1 METMKAAVCPEPGRI
16 VIEDVEKP
24 APGPGE
30 ALIQVRA
37 SGICGSDVRGF
48 LGTHPE
54 IDQYPVILGHEFSGI
69 VAEVGKDVRE
79 CAPGD
84 RVIIEP
90 LFVCGDCPAC
100 NAGDY
105 HLCRNLTLNGH
116 RKPGSFAEYAIVL
129 SRFVHPMPGSLSF
142 EQAALAEPLAVAVHA
157 VKRLNPKVGELAVV
171 LGAGPIGLLTMQV
184 LKVAGCRLIVSDLEP
199 FKLELAKSFGAEH
212 VVNAREASVVDFVHD
227 LTDGWGADLAVEC
240 AGAEQTLA
248 QSIEVIHKGGTA
260 LLLGFTG
267 SDRDEINLTNI
278 TITEKTV
285 MGSVIYCRDFPTTI
299 HLMATGQ
306 VQLDP
311 LITHHFPLE
320 DTLIALQT
328 ATEKKERILKG
339 LIIP

>member
-16 VIEDVEKP
+16 VIQDVEKP
-24 APGPGE
+24 APAPGE

-54 IDQYPVILGHEFSGI
+54 IDRYPVILGHEFSGV
-69 VAEVGKDVRE
+69 VAEVGANVRE

-84 RVIIEP
+84 RVIVEP

-100 NAGDY
+100 RAGDY
-105 HLCRNLTLNGH
+105 HLCRHLTLNGH
-116 RKPGSFAEYAIVL
+116 RKPGSFAEYTIVP
-129 SRFVHPMPGSLSF
+129 SRFVHPMPETLSF

-184 LKVAGCRLIVSDLEP
+184 LKTAGCRLIVSDLEP
-199 FKLELAKSFGAEH
+199 FKLDIAKSLGAEH
-212 VVNAREASVVDFVHD
+212 IVNAGEVNVVEFVRD

-240 AGAEQTLA
+240 AGAKQTLA
-248 QSIEVIHKGGTA
+248 QSVEVIHKGATA

-311 LITHHFPLE
+311 LITHRFPLE
-320 DTLIALQT
+320 DTLPALQT
-328 ATEKKERILKG
+328 AIKKERILKG